1 MAGIA
6 SLAAQSQGTSLVVRN
21 LGHRDYQPVWDA
33 MRAFNRTRTPDTEDE
48 IWLVEHSAV
57 YTLGL
62 NCKNDKVVG
71 GGDVPIVKSDRGGQI
86 TYHGPGQIVVY
97 VMIDLKR
104 RGTGVKQLVQ
114 AMEQSVIDLLADYD
128 VAASRKQDAPG
139 VYIDGAKIAAL
150 GLRVRQGG
158 SYHGIALNVAMDLA
172 PFSRIDPC
180 GYPGLPTTRLK
191 DLGISLGV
199 FEAGDRLVSHLV
211 EILGYN
217 GARFNQNQPETLAH
231 A

>member
-1 MAGIA
+1 MVAQTQGAG
-6 SLAAQSQGTSLVVRN
+6 LVLRN
-21 LGHRDYQPVWDA
+21 LGRRDYQSVWDA
-33 MRAFNRTRTPDTEDE
+33 MRAFNNARAPETEDE
-48 IWLVEHSAV
+48 VWLVEHNPV

-71 GGDVPIVKSDRGGQI
+71 KNDIPIVKTDRGGQI
-86 TYHGPGQIVVY
+86 TYHGPGQIVAY

-104 RGTGVKQLVQ
+104 RGMGVKQLVQ
-114 AMEQSVIDLLADYD
+114 AMEQSVIALLADHD
-128 VAASRKQDAPG
+128 VAATRKQDAPG

-180 GYPGLPTTRLK
+180 GYPGLQTTQLK
-191 DLGISLGV
+191 DLGISLDV
-199 FEAGDRLVSHLV
+199 FDAGERLVNHLV
-211 EILGYN
+211 EELGYN
-217 GARFNQNQPETLAH
+217 GARYSQNQPETLTH